1 MRTNLKCQE
10 RNRAAKAALRTTLK
24 DIETSITNNDLTAVQ
39 SGLANAISVIG
50 KTAKKGSI
58 HKNKAAR
65 KESRLQ
71 RKVNRLLAAPKTQS

>member
-1 MRTNLKCQE
+1 MRTNLRCQE

-24 DIETSITNNDLTAVQ
+24 EIETSIANKDAAAVQ
-39 SGLANAISVIG
+39 SNLAGAVSVIG

-71 RKVNRLLAAPKTQS
+71 RKVNQLVAGQKSQG

>member
-1 MRTNLKCQE
+1 MRTNLRRQE

-24 DIETSITNNDLTAVQ
+24 EIETSIANKDATAVQ
-39 SGLANAISVIG
+39 SSLASAVSVIG

-71 RKVNRLLAAPKTQS
+71 RKVNQLVAGQKTQN

>member
-1 MRTNLKCQE
+1 MRTNLRRQE

-24 DIETSITNNDLTAVQ
+24 EIETSIANKDAAAVQ
-39 SGLANAISVIG
+39 SSLASAVSVIG
-50 KTAKKGSI
+50 KIAKKGSI

-71 RKVNRLLAAPKTQS
+71 RKVNQLVAGQKSQG

>member
-1 MRTNLKCQE
+1 MRTNLRRQE
-10 RNRAAKAALRTTLK
+10 RNRAAKATLRTTLK
-24 DIETSITNNDLTAVQ
+24 DIESLIEKKDSAAVQ
-39 SGLANAISVIG
+39 AGLTNAVSVIG

-71 RKVNRLLAAPKTQS
+71 RKVNQLLAAQKTQS

>member
-1 MRTNLKCQE
+1 MRTNLRRQE

-24 DIETSITNNDLTAVQ
+24 EIETSIANKDAAAVQ
-39 SGLANAISVIG
+39 SSLASAVSVIG

-71 RKVNRLLAAPKTQS
+71 RKVNQLVAGQKSQG